1 MAKRTMM
8 ARVTKTAE
16 FTDEELLV
24 LIDAS
29 LNGNRIKEAQELL
42 KETFG
47 GDDYAESYMSG
58 DEIQFYAYRMDPH
71 KYDCGEFEDIDF

>member
-29 LNGNRIKEAQELL
+29 LNGNRTKEAQELL

-47 GDDYAESYMSG
+47 GDDYAE
-58 DEIQFYAYRMDPH
+58 
-71 KYDCGEFEDIDF
+71 